1 MVHSINAN
9 NNPKL
14 SKFALYFH
22 LGSVHAHI
30 ILWKNDVD
38 VDRITNE
45 IVTMVPVTIDEQ
57 FGKFILPNNQHDLTL
72 FKLVERK
79 QMHQCGSRCKTNK
92 HIGTCKY
99 GFPTTIFAEQ
109 HAIQHPITQRWVKK
123 IQIKFVIF
131 ELIGQLLSSLYL
143 CNQ

>member
-14 SKFALYFH
+14 SKFVLYFH

-30 ILWKNDVD
+30 ILWINDVD

-45 IVTMVPVTIDEQ
+45 IIAMVLATIDEQ
-57 FGKFILPNNQHDLTL
+57 SGKFILPDNEHDLTL

-92 HIGTCKY
+92 HIGTCKLQISHY
-99 GFPTTIFAEQ
+99 YICRTTCSSTSN
-109 HAIQHPITQRWVKK
+109 HAKV
-123 IQIKFVIF
+123 
-131 ELIGQLLSSLYL
+131 GQKNS
-143 CNQ
+143 NQV

>member
-30 ILWKNDVD
+30 ILWINDD
-38 VDRITNE
+38 VNCIRNE
-45 IVTMVPVTIDEQ
+45 IVAMVLATIDEQ
-57 FGKFILPNNQHDLTL
+57 SWKFILLDNEHDLTL

-79 QMHQCGSRCKTNK
+79 QMH
-92 HIGTCKY
+92 
-99 GFPTTIFAEQ
+99 
-109 HAIQHPITQRWVKK
+109 
-123 IQIKFVIF
+123 
-131 ELIGQLLSSLYL
+131 
-143 CNQ
+143 

>member
-30 ILWKNDVD
+30 ILWINDID

-45 IVTMVPVTIDEQ
+45 IVAMLLATIDEQ
-57 FGKFILPNNQHDLTL
+57 SRKFILPDNEHDLTL

-99 GFPTTIFAEQ
+99 GCPTIIFAEQ
-109 HAIQHPITQRWVKK
+109 HAAQHPITHLH
-123 IQIKFVIF
+123 IGHIIF
-131 ELIGQLLSSLYL
+131 
-143 CNQ
+143 

>member
-1 MVHSINAN
+1 MVHSNNAN

-14 SKFALYFH
+14 SKFTLYFH

-30 ILWKNDVD
+30 ILWINDVD

-45 IVTMVPVTIDEQ
+45 IVAMVPATIDEQ
-57 FGKFILPNNQHDLTL
+57 SGKFILPDNEHDLTL

-92 HIGTCKY
+92 HTESCKY
-99 GFPTTIFAEQ
+99 GFPIIIFAEQ
-109 HAIQHPITQRWVKK
+109 HAAQHLITQRWVKK
-123 IQIKFVIF
+123 IQIKCDF
-131 ELIGQLLSSLYL
+131 
-143 CNQ
+143 

>member
-14 SKFALYFH
+14 FKFTLYFH
-22 LGSVHAHI
+22 LGFVHAHI
-30 ILWKNDVD
+30 ILWINDVD

-45 IVTMVPVTIDEQ
+45 IVAMVPATIDEKSR
-57 FGKFILPNNQHDLTL
+57 KFILPDNEHDLTL

-92 HIGTCKY
+92 HIEICKY
-99 GFPTTIFAEQ
+99 GFPIIIFAEQ
-109 HAIQHPITQRWVKK
+109 HVVQHLITQRWVKK
-123 IQIKFVIF
+123 IQIKCDF
-131 ELIGQLLSSLYL
+131 
-143 CNQ
+143 